1 MTSDRTSEVVMPFPF
16 MPFGAIF
23 AGLIL
28 GAALTIFV
36 WALMAIDRA
45 ASRAADSVVS
55 GLVSGFRGW
64 SSERSSAPGSTPVS
78 PVDADDPMEPAVAVP
93 VARVG

>member
-1 MTSDRTSEVVMPFPF
+1 MPFPF

-23 AGLIL
+23 GGIIL
-28 GAALTIFV
+28 GTALTAFV

-55 GLVSGFRGW
+55 GLVAGFRGW
-64 SSERSSAPGSTPVS
+64 SSELRPTEGDPGLRAASSGEPPL
-78 PVDADDPMEPAVAVP
+78 EPAQAVS
-93 VARVG
+93 VSRVR